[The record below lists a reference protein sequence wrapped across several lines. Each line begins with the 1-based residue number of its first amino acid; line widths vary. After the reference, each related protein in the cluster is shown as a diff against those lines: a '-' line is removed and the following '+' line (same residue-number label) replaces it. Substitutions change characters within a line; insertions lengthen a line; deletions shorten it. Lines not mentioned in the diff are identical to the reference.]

1 MRHFTPKIY
10 ARIVCALCIKICKNH
25 KFFLIYLRI
34 SKFITN
40 FANQKKYTMPVT
52 KQKLIR
58 HYALDLCLRN
68 QTRRYYIEDLLAECN
83 EALEANSSVATDES
97 QSTITIAECSSAK
110 SAVVTAELQTID
122 WSNAVAPIRE
132 SR

>member
-1 MRHFTPKIY
+1 
-10 ARIVCALCIKICKNH
+10 
-25 KFFLIYLRI
+25 
-34 SKFITN
+34 
-40 FANQKKYTMPVT
+40 MPVT

-58 HYALDLCLRN
+58 HYAMDRCLRN

-83 EALEANSSVATDES
+83 KALEANSSVATDES

-122 WSNAVAPIRE
+122 NKVDIYHNFSTNYPHV
-132 SR
+132 

>member
-1 MRHFTPKIY
+1 
-10 ARIVCALCIKICKNH
+10 
-25 KFFLIYLRI
+25 
-34 SKFITN
+34 
-40 FANQKKYTMPVT
+40 MPVT

-58 HYALDLCLRN
+58 HYALDRCLRN

-83 EALEANSSVATDES
+83 QALEANSSVVTDES
-97 QSTITIAECSSAK
+97 QSTITIVESSSKDSAIAIAECSSAK